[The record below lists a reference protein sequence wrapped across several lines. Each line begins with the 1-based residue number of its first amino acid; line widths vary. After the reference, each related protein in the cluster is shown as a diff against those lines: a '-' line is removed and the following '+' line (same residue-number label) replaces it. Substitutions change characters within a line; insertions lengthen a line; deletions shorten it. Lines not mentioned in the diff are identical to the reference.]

1 MWTGDSIYRTIT
13 KMLMADASSYLG
25 REDKG
30 DKNWFLQDKDRL
42 TKCLKA
48 IAPFNRAMNTF
59 VVDVGSKHRNKDPK
73 RVYRGCSF
81 LCLPNAEKLIGKDI
95 HIA

>member
-1 MWTGDSIYRTIT
+1 MWTGGSIYNTIT
-13 KMLMADASSYLG
+13 KMLVADATNYLG
-25 REDKG
+25 REDSG
-30 DKNWFLQDKDRL
+30 FATWFLQDKDRL